1 MDKETSTGTP
11 GSDPSKLG
19 KAKEFVNQKY
29 TAASDSVKSGYD
41 AAAESAKSAYGAASE
56 KVKDRYTAVK
66 GKIDEIDFDQV
77 TDQVRGYVRSNPGK
91 ALLISVGIGFVFGM
105 LMRRGDDD

>member
-1 MDKETSTGTP
+1 MDKETNSGTP
-11 GSDPSKLG
+11 NSDASKLG
-19 KAKEFVNQKY
+19 KAKEFANQKY
-29 TAASDSVKSGYD
+29 TAASESIKSGYD
-41 AAAESAKSAYGAASE
+41 SAAESVKSTYGAASE
-56 KVKDRYTAVK
+56 SVKDRYTAVK

>member
-1 MDKETSTGTP
+1 MDKETNS
-11 GSDPSKLG
+11 GSSGSEKMG

-29 TAASDSVKSGYD
+29 AAATESIKSGYD
-41 AAAESAKSAYGAASE
+41 SAAESVKSTYGAASE
-56 KVKDRYTAVK
+56 SVKDRYTAVK
-66 GKIDEIDFDQV
+66 GKIDEIDFEQV